1 MFLHFGHY
9 NGEALKKFRDFSRKM
24 CIKMK
29 RLVTDN
35 RRNKKYEQR
44 AFDLKREENEKNK
57 K

>member
-9 NGEALKKFRDFSRKM
+9 NGEALKKFKDFSLKM
-24 CIKMK
+24 CIKIK

-44 AFDLKREENEKNK
+44 AFDLNREENEKR
-57 K
+57 